1 MSKLNDTGAFWD
13 FLWISRIASRDA
25 FILFDRKVSFAAC
38 LNKKMFKSRTR
49 QLLERARGASEA
61 FEMQLRCQ
69 HCSLTCVILGS
80 TLGKQQSPQ
89 TPSAS
94 LDCLI
99 AELIQPVHLHRD
111 HLNRLFIK
119 ASSPVL
125 PASEYTTKPNQAAQ
139 LCIITLGMLLLFFFS
154 LSMDKM
160 VERLLMGGPSRAQTE
175 A

>member
-38 LNKKMFKSRTR
+38 LNKKMFTSRAR

-69 HCSLTCVILGS
+69 HCSLTCVIWGS

-99 AELIQPVHLHRD
+99 AELIQPVHLH
-111 HLNRLFIK
+111 
-119 ASSPVL
+119 
-125 PASEYTTKPNQAAQ
+125 
-139 LCIITLGMLLLFFFS
+139 
-154 LSMDKM
+154 
-160 VERLLMGGPSRAQTE
+160 
-175 A
+175 